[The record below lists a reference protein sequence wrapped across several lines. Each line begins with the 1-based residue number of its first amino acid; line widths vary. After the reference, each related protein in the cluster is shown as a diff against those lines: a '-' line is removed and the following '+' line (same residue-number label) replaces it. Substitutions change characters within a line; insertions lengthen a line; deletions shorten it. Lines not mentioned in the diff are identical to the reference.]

1 VLRVAL
7 TGGIGSGKSLVGEI
21 LEELGALVID
31 SDQLA
36 REVIERGSPGYEE
49 VVNAFG
55 DSILSEGQI
64 DRSKLAAV
72 VFNETDLRKKL
83 ESIIH
88 PLVREAAEKLAKKLP
103 SGAILINQIPLLVES
118 DGAKRFDYV
127 VTVSADEEIR
137 RERLRLRGLKD
148 YEITQRIAAQV
159 SDSQR
164 EKIAN
169 YIIRN
174 DGSIDELTRAVEALM
189 ANELLPRAQKQGLK
203 YGASSNINAKS

>member
-1 VLRVAL
+1 MLRVAL

-55 DSILSEGQI
+55 DTILSEGQI

-72 VFNETDLRKKL
+72 VFKESDLRKKL

-189 ANELLPRAQKQGLK
+189 ANELLPRAQKQGL
-203 YGASSNINAKS
+203 

>member
-1 VLRVAL
+1 MLRVAL

-49 VVNAFG
+49 VVTAFG

-72 VFNETDLRKKL
+72 VFNESDLRKKL

-88 PLVREAAEKLAKKLP
+88 PLVRESAEKLARKLP

-159 SDSQR
+159 SDLER

-189 ANELLPRAQKQGLK
+189 ANELLPRAQKQGL
-203 YGASSNINAKS
+203 

>member
-1 VLRVAL
+1 MLRVAL

-49 VVNAFG
+49 VVTAFG

-72 VFNETDLRKKL
+72 VFNESDLRKKL

-88 PLVREAAEKLAKKLP
+88 PLVREAAEKLARKLP

-148 YEITQRIAAQV
+148 YEITQRMAAQV
-159 SDSQR
+159 SDSER

-174 DGSIDELTRAVEALM
+174 NGSIDELTRAVEQLM
-189 ANELLPRAQKQGLK
+189 ASELLPRAQKQGL
-203 YGASSNINAKS
+203 

>member
-49 VVNAFG
+49 VVTAFG

-64 DRSKLAAV
+64 DRAKLAAV
-72 VFNETDLRKKL
+72 VFKEEDLRKKL

-88 PLVREAAEKLAKKLP
+88 PLVREAAEKLARNLP
-103 SGAILINQIPLLVES
+103 SGAILVNQIPLLVES

-127 VTVSADEEIR
+127 ITVSADEEIR

-148 YEITQRIAAQV
+148 YEITERMAAQV
-159 SDSQR
+159 ADLDR

-169 YIIRN
+169 YILRN
-174 DGSIDELTRAVEALM
+174 DGSIDELNRAVEELM
-189 ANELLPRAQKQGLK
+189 ANELLPRAQRQGL
-203 YGASSNINAKS
+203 

>member
-1 VLRVAL
+1 MLRVAL

-49 VVNAFG
+49 VVTAFG

-72 VFNETDLRKKL
+72 VFRESNLRKKL

-88 PLVREAAEKLAKKLP
+88 PLVREAAEKLARKLP

-148 YEITQRIAAQV
+148 YEITQRMAAQV
-159 SDSQR
+159 SDSER

-174 DGSIDELTRAVEALM
+174 NGSIDELTRAVEELM
-189 ANELLPRAQKQGLK
+189 ASELLPRAQKQGL
-203 YGASSNINAKS
+203 

>member
-1 VLRVAL
+1 MLRVAL

-72 VFNETDLRKKL
+72 VFDKTDLRKKL

-103 SGAILINQIPLLVES
+103 SGAILINQIPLLVEG

-148 YEITQRIAAQV
+148 YEITQRMAAQV

-189 ANELLPRAQKQGLK
+189 ANELLPRAQRQGL
-203 YGASSNINAKS
+203 

>member
-1 VLRVAL
+1 MLRVAL

-49 VVNAFG
+49 VVTAFG

-72 VFNETDLRKKL
+72 VFNESDLRKKL

-88 PLVREAAEKLAKKLP
+88 PLVREAAEKLARKLP

-137 RERLRLRGLKD
+137 KERLRLRGLKD
-148 YEITQRIAAQV
+148 YEITQRMAAQV
-159 SDSQR
+159 SDSER

-174 DGSIDELTRAVEALM
+174 NGSIDELTRAVEELM
-189 ANELLPRAQKQGLK
+189 ASELLPRAQKQGL
-203 YGASSNINAKS
+203 

>member
-1 VLRVAL
+1 MLRVAL

-49 VVNAFG
+49 VITAFG
-55 DSILSEGQI
+55 DSILSQGQI
-64 DRSKLAAV
+64 DRAKLAAV
-72 VFNETDLRKKL
+72 VFKEKDLRKKL

-88 PLVREAAEKLAKKLP
+88 PLVREAAEKLAKNLP
-103 SGAILINQIPLLVES
+103 SGAILVNQIPLLVES

-127 VTVSADEEIR
+127 ITVSADEEIR

-148 YEITQRIAAQV
+148 YEITERMAAQV
-159 SDSQR
+159 ADLDR

-169 YIIRN
+169 YILRN

-189 ANELLPRAQKQGLK
+189 ANELLPRAQRQGL
-203 YGASSNINAKS
+203 

>member
-1 VLRVAL
+1 MLRVAL

-49 VVNAFG
+49 VVTAFG
-55 DSILSEGQI
+55 DSILSEGRI

-72 VFNETDLRKKL
+72 VFNESDLRKKL

-88 PLVREAAEKLAKKLP
+88 PLVREAAEKLARKLP

-118 DGAKRFDYV
+118 DGAKRFGYV

-159 SDSQR
+159 SDLER

-189 ANELLPRAQKQGLK
+189 ANELLPRAQKQGL
-203 YGASSNINAKS
+203 

>member
-49 VVNAFG
+49 VVTAFG

-72 VFNETDLRKKL
+72 VFNESDLRKKL

-88 PLVREAAEKLAKKLP
+88 PLVREAAEKLARKLP

-148 YEITQRIAAQV
+148 YEITQRMAAQV
-159 SDSQR
+159 SDLER

-169 YIIRN
+169 YTIRN
-174 DGSIDELTRAVEALM
+174 DGSINELTRAVEALM
-189 ANELLPRAQKQGLK
+189 ANELLPRAQKQGL
-203 YGASSNINAKS
+203 

>member
-1 VLRVAL
+1 MLRVAL

-49 VVNAFG
+49 VITAFG
-55 DSILSEGQI
+55 DAILSEGQI
-64 DRSKLAAV
+64 DRAKLAAV
-72 VFNETDLRKKL
+72 VFKEKDLRKKL

-88 PLVREAAEKLAKKLP
+88 PLVREAAEKLARNLP
-103 SGAILINQIPLLVES
+103 SGAILVNQIPLLVES

-127 VTVSADEEIR
+127 ITVSADEEIR

-148 YEITQRIAAQV
+148 YEITERMAAQV
-159 SDSQR
+159 ADLDR

-169 YIIRN
+169 YILRN
-174 DGSIDELTRAVEALM
+174 DGSIDELTRAVEELM
-189 ANELLPRAQKQGLK
+189 ANELLPRAQRQGM
-203 YGASSNINAKS
+203 

>member
-1 VLRVAL
+1 MLRVAL

-49 VVNAFG
+49 VITTFG

-64 DRSKLAAV
+64 DRAKLAAV
-72 VFNETDLRKKL
+72 IFKEKDLRKKL

-88 PLVREAAEKLAKKLP
+88 PLVREAAEKLARNLP
-103 SGAILINQIPLLVES
+103 SGAILVNQIPLLVES

-127 VTVSADEEIR
+127 ITVSADEEIR

-148 YEITQRIAAQV
+148 YEITERMAAQV
-159 SDSQR
+159 ADLVR

-169 YIIRN
+169 YILRN
-174 DGSIDELTRAVEALM
+174 DGSIDELTRAVEELM
-189 ANELLPRAQKQGLK
+189 ANELLPRAQRQGM
-203 YGASSNINAKS
+203 

>member
-1 VLRVAL
+1 MLRVAL

-49 VVNAFG
+49 VITAFG

-64 DRSKLAAV
+64 DRAKLAAV
-72 VFNETDLRKKL
+72 VFKEEDLRKKL

-88 PLVREAAEKLAKKLP
+88 PLVREAAEKLARNLP
-103 SGAILINQIPLLVES
+103 NGAILVNQIPLLVES

-127 VTVSADEEIR
+127 ITVSADEEIR

-148 YEITQRIAAQV
+148 YEITERMAAQV
-159 SDSQR
+159 ADLDR

-169 YIIRN
+169 YILRN
-174 DGSIDELTRAVEALM
+174 DGSIDELNRAVEELM
-189 ANELLPRAQKQGLK
+189 ANELLPRAQRQGL
-203 YGASSNINAKS
+203 

>member
-72 VFNETDLRKKL
+72 VFKESDLRKKL

-189 ANELLPRAQKQGLK
+189 ANELLPRALKQGL
-203 YGASSNINAKS
+203 

>member
-1 VLRVAL
+1 MLRVAL

-49 VVNAFG
+49 VITAFG

-64 DRSKLAAV
+64 DRAKLAAV
-72 VFNETDLRKKL
+72 VFKEKDLRKKL

-88 PLVREAAEKLAKKLP
+88 PLVREAAEKLAKNLP
-103 SGAILINQIPLLVES
+103 SGAILVNQIPLLVES

-127 VTVSADEEIR
+127 ITVSADEEIR

-148 YEITQRIAAQV
+148 YEITERMAAQV
-159 SDSQR
+159 ADLDR

-169 YIIRN
+169 YILRN

-189 ANELLPRAQKQGLK
+189 ANELLPRAQKQGL
-203 YGASSNINAKS
+203 

>member
-1 VLRVAL
+1 MLRVAL

-49 VVNAFG
+49 VVTAFG

-72 VFNETDLRKKL
+72 VFNESDLRKKL

-88 PLVREAAEKLAKKLP
+88 PLVREAAEKLARKLP
-103 SGAILINQIPLLVES
+103 SGTILINQIPLLVES

-148 YEITQRIAAQV
+148 YEITQRMAAQV
-159 SDSQR
+159 SDSER

-174 DGSIDELTRAVEALM
+174 NGSIDELTRAVEELM
-189 ANELLPRAQKQGLK
+189 ASELLPRAQKQGL
-203 YGASSNINAKS
+203 

>member
-49 VVNAFG
+49 VVTAFG

-72 VFNETDLRKKL
+72 VFNESDLRKKL

-88 PLVREAAEKLAKKLP
+88 PLVREAAEKLARKLP

-118 DGAKRFDYV
+118 EGAKRFDYV
-127 VTVSADEEIR
+127 VTVSADEEIK
-137 RERLRLRGLKD
+137 RERLRLRGLRD
-148 YEITQRIAAQV
+148 YEITQRMAAQV
-159 SDSQR
+159 SDSER

-174 DGSIDELTRAVEALM
+174 DGSIDELTRAVEELM
-189 ANELLPRAQKQGLK
+189 ASELLPRAQKQGL
-203 YGASSNINAKS
+203 

>member
-1 VLRVAL
+1 MLRVAL

-49 VVNAFG
+49 VITAFG

-64 DRSKLAAV
+64 DRAKLAAV
-72 VFNETDLRKKL
+72 VFKEEDLRKKL

-88 PLVREAAEKLAKKLP
+88 PLVREAAEKLAKNLP
-103 SGAILINQIPLLVES
+103 SGAILVNQIPLLVES

-148 YEITQRIAAQV
+148 YEITERMAAQV
-159 SDSQR
+159 ADLDR

-169 YIIRN
+169 YILRN
-174 DGSIDELTRAVEALM
+174 DGSIDELTRAVEELM
-189 ANELLPRAQKQGLK
+189 AVELLPRAQRQGL
-203 YGASSNINAKS
+203 

>member
-1 VLRVAL
+1 MLRVAL

-49 VVNAFG
+49 VITAFG

-64 DRSKLAAV
+64 DRAKLAAV
-72 VFNETDLRKKL
+72 VFKEVDLRKKL

-88 PLVREAAEKLAKKLP
+88 PLVREAAEKLAKNLP
-103 SGAILINQIPLLVES
+103 SGAILVNQIPLLVES

-127 VTVSADEEIR
+127 ITVSADEEIR

-148 YEITQRIAAQV
+148 YEITERMAAQV
-159 SDSQR
+159 ADLDR

-169 YIIRN
+169 YILRN
-174 DGSIDELTRAVEALM
+174 DGSIDELTRAVEELM
-189 ANELLPRAQKQGLK
+189 ANELLPRAQRQGL
-203 YGASSNINAKS
+203 

>member
-1 VLRVAL
+1 MLRVAL

-49 VVNAFG
+49 VITAFG
-55 DSILSEGQI
+55 DAILSEGQI
-64 DRSKLAAV
+64 DRAKLAAV
-72 VFNETDLRKKL
+72 VFKEKYLRKKL

-88 PLVREAAEKLAKKLP
+88 PLVREAAEKLARNLP
-103 SGAILINQIPLLVES
+103 SGAILVNQIPLLVES

-127 VTVSADEEIR
+127 ITVSADEGIR

-148 YEITQRIAAQV
+148 YEITERMAAQV
-159 SDSQR
+159 ADLDR

-169 YIIRN
+169 YILRN
-174 DGSIDELTRAVEALM
+174 DGSIDELTRAVEELM
-189 ANELLPRAQKQGLK
+189 AVELLPRAQRQGL
-203 YGASSNINAKS
+203 

>member
-1 VLRVAL
+1 MLRVAL

-49 VVNAFG
+49 VVTAFG

-72 VFNETDLRKKL
+72 VFRESDLRKKL

-88 PLVREAAEKLAKKLP
+88 PLVREAAEKLARKLP

-148 YEITQRIAAQV
+148 YEITQRMAAQV
-159 SDSQR
+159 SDSER

-189 ANELLPRAQKQGLK
+189 ANELLPRAQKQGL
-203 YGASSNINAKS
+203 

>member
-1 VLRVAL
+1 MLRVAL

-49 VVNAFG
+49 VITAFG

-64 DRSKLAAV
+64 DRAKLAAV
-72 VFNETDLRKKL
+72 VFKEVDLRKKL

-88 PLVREAAEKLAKKLP
+88 PLVREAAEKLAKNLP
-103 SGAILINQIPLLVES
+103 SGAILVNQIPLLVES

-127 VTVSADEEIR
+127 ITVSAGEDIR

-148 YEITQRIAAQV
+148 YEITERMAAQV
-159 SDSQR
+159 ADLDR

-169 YIIRN
+169 YILRN
-174 DGSIDELTRAVEALM
+174 DGSIDELTRAVEELM
-189 ANELLPRAQKQGLK
+189 AVELLPRAQRQGL
-203 YGASSNINAKS
+203 

>member
-1 VLRVAL
+1 MLRVAL

-49 VVNAFG
+49 VVTAFG

-72 VFNETDLRKKL
+72 VFNESDLRKKL

-88 PLVREAAEKLAKKLP
+88 PLVREAAEKLARKLP

-118 DGAKRFDYV
+118 EGAKRFDYV

-148 YEITQRIAAQV
+148 YEITQRMAAQV
-159 SDSQR
+159 SDSER

-174 DGSIDELTRAVEALM
+174 NGSIDELTRAVEELM
-189 ANELLPRAQKQGLK
+189 ANELLPRAQKQGL
-203 YGASSNINAKS
+203 

>member
-1 VLRVAL
+1 MLRVAL

-49 VVNAFG
+49 VVTAFG

-72 VFNETDLRKKL
+72 VFNESDLRKKL

-88 PLVREAAEKLAKKLP
+88 PLVREAAEKLARKLP

-127 VTVSADEEIR
+127 VTVSADEQIR

-148 YEITQRIAAQV
+148 YEITQRMAAQV
-159 SDSQR
+159 SDSER

-174 DGSIDELTRAVEALM
+174 DGSIDELTRAVEELM
-189 ANELLPRAQKQGLK
+189 ASELLPRAQRQGL
-203 YGASSNINAKS
+203 

>member
-49 VVNAFG
+49 VVASFG

-72 VFNETDLRKKL
+72 VFNESDLRKKL

-88 PLVREAAEKLAKKLP
+88 PLVREAAEKLARKLP

-137 RERLRLRGLKD
+137 RERLRLRGLRD
-148 YEITQRIAAQV
+148 YEITQRMAAQV
-159 SDSQR
+159 SDSER

-174 DGSIDELTRAVEALM
+174 DGSIDELTRAVEELM
-189 ANELLPRAQKQGLK
+189 ASELLPRAQKQGL
-203 YGASSNINAKS
+203 